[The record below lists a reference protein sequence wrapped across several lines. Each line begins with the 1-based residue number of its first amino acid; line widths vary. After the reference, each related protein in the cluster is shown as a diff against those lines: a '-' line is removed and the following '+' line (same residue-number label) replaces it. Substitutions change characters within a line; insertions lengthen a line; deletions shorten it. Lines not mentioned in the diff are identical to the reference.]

1 MLIYQQP
8 QLSKWAFTCQARRV
22 TSKPPMRDEPTTL
35 HAAPKPSRTAARE
48 TPTLRR
54 DRGQKTTRERILA
67 SAERLFTKR
76 GFERVSMPAIA
87 KASGVTAGAIYKH
100 FESKGELLFEV
111 VKGALSSVP
120 LFSAP
125 GNELDLLLRQA
136 AIYTEREMKQ
146 LRQLSL
152 EIHSA
157 SSKHPR
163 VRRVL
168 RRALEMNI
176 QYLRHMIEPAQRAA
190 KIDPTL
196 DADLLAN
203 IVIVFMMGLAHM
215 ETIAPHLVGNASWRR
230 FVENRIT
237 ALLGIRARNAAAK

>member
-1 MLIYQQP
+1 
-8 QLSKWAFTCQARRV
+8 
-22 TSKPPMRDEPTTL
+22 MRDEPTTWR
-35 HAAPKPSRTAARE
+35 AAPKPSRTAARE

-111 VKGALSSVP
+111 VSRALSSVP

-125 GNELDLLLRQA
+125 GNELDLLLRQV
-136 AIYTEREMKQ
+136 AIYTERETKP
-146 LRQLSL
+146 LRQLSV

-157 SSKHPR
+157 SRTHPR
-163 VRRVL
+163 VRSVL

-176 QYLRHMIEPAQRAA
+176 QQLRRTIEPAQRAG
-190 KIDPTL
+190 KIDPAL

-203 IVIVFMMGLAHM
+203 AVIVFMMGLAHM
-215 ETIAPHLVGNASWRR
+215 ETIAPHLVGNTRWHC

>member
-1 MLIYQQP
+1 
-8 QLSKWAFTCQARRV
+8 
-22 TSKPPMRDEPTTL
+22 
-35 HAAPKPSRTAARE
+35 
-48 TPTLRR
+48 
-54 DRGQKTTRERILA
+54 
-67 SAERLFTKR
+67 
-76 GFERVSMPAIA
+76 MPAIA
-87 KASGVTAGAIYKH
+87 KASGVTAGAIDKY

-163 VRRVL
+163 VRRVPE
-168 RRALEMNI
+168 AGSVNEH
-176 QYLRHMIEPAQRAA
+176 QYLRLHDRTSAA
-190 KIDPTL
+190 C
-196 DADLLAN
+196 
-203 IVIVFMMGLAHM
+203 GQ
-215 ETIAPHLVGNASWRR
+215 
-230 FVENRIT
+230 NRSR
-237 ALLGIRARNAAAK
+237 LGC

>member
-1 MLIYQQP
+1 
-8 QLSKWAFTCQARRV
+8 
-22 TSKPPMRDEPTTL
+22 
-35 HAAPKPSRTAARE
+35 
-48 TPTLRR
+48 
-54 DRGQKTTRERILA
+54 
-67 SAERLFTKR
+67 
-76 GFERVSMPAIA
+76 MPAIA

-136 AIYTEREMKQ
+136 AICTEREMKQ

-190 KIDPTL
+190 KIDTAL
-196 DADLLAN
+196 DAELLAN

-230 FVENRIT
+230 FVET
-237 ALLGIRARNAAAK
+237 ASPRFSASALEMRQLSKGLAHRTYRSDLFHQVDRRGAT